1 MDNRL
6 IGIVIILFLVIGI
19 FIFKPT
25 KSNINLQTED
35 DAKEF
40 AMNYADKH
48 NDGLWIAFKS
58 NRSSEIDISEDS
70 DGEWVL
76 VSIFND
82 QIVHLVI
89 DKKGNI
95 IRGPMYKSI

>member
-1 MDNRL
+1 MDDRL
-6 IGIVIILFLVIGI
+6 IGIVIILFLVGGI
-19 FIFKPT
+19 FIFKAPRP
-25 KSNINLQTED
+25 NINLQTED

-48 NDGLWIAFKS
+48 NEGLWIAFKS
-58 NRSSEIDISEDS
+58 DRSSEIDISEDS
-70 DGEWVL
+70 DGDWVL

-95 IRGPMYKSI
+95 IREPRYKSI